1 MNTLLLKTGL
11 RQQAIFIPET
21 AVAENAAQLS
31 PTTGLLVANLA
42 KLGFGVTEDLLHA
55 LHHTTPSYQA
65 TILDT
70 FREVMG
76 VSKNWT
82 PLIKNW
88 QVPTNESFV
97 DHFVTWFTNIFNGTG
112 TTLHCGHIIPA
123 NTFPLERYNGCP
135 FCGTPFETGE
145 IENYGQG
152 SKLRILK
159 RWDTQLAA
167 DYLKDLLLSKTALD
181 ATQVESLKTLLTIFP
196 LPAVKIGMKET
207 VVAVVD
213 VLIEKDEAT
222 QAGALFTTP
231 TDILRYLWYKH
242 TGFLQLI
249 KPGTIT
255 KRNKKN
261 QQHFHR
267 DMYPTVQQ
275 ASAAAAL
282 KLKYNRRQGLMVAGW
297 LNNLDMEATAMCEI
311 MHPQRGMW
319 VRFIRALRL
328 AEFSQRPG
336 FEKLREMM
344 DRFYRQ
350 DYTVWQGHVNQF
362 RLRYDEA
369 STLQLLKQRP
379 GLFARS
385 LFANMLWF
393 GPDRVTA
400 AFAEITAKVP
410 MRLLLT
416 LQMYALYYF
425 DRTTTRAVKPLGG
438 VSKSIPANGM
448 LGIYEDKQLLEMQ
461 QAVTNLCIGA
471 MKERFAKV
479 ATTAKSIFIAPEL
492 YKIPLAIGD
501 RSEQVQDL
509 PGALMG
515 TRFKVASDEIILFM
529 QWGKGMPAQH
539 LDMDLSC
546 RIAYDDHVD
555 MCSFSNLKTTGC
567 IHSGDIRSIP
577 NQVGTADYIKID
589 IPALAKAGARYVA
602 FTCNA
607 YCLGTLTL
615 NMVLGWMNSQH
626 PMKVSEKTGV
636 AYDPSC
642 VEHMVRITGGLT
654 KGLVFGVLDVAAREI
669 IWLEMAFD
677 GQLVQDL
684 NLANVQAIL
693 KKLDSKLS
701 IGQFLE
707 AKAAAQQL
715 QFTDADQ
722 ADEVYNL
729 QWATNTAAVTQLF
742 ID

>member
-1 MNTLLLKTGL
+1 MNTLLRTGL
-11 RQQAIFIPET
+11 RQQAIYIPQT
-21 AVAENAAQLS
+21 VVDENTSHITPA
-31 PTTGLLVANLA
+31 TGLLVANLA

-55 LHHTTPSYQA
+55 LNHTTPAYQA
-65 TILDT
+65 TILET

-76 VSKNWT
+76 VNTNWT

-97 DHFVTWFTNIFNGTG
+97 DHLVTYFTNIFNGPG
-112 TTLHCGHIIPA
+112 TTLPCGHIIPP

-135 FCGTPFETGE
+135 YCGTPFEFGE
-145 IENYGQG
+145 LENMGQG
-152 SKLRILK
+152 SKIRVLK
-159 RWDTQLAA
+159 RWDDQLAA
-167 DYLKDLLLSKTALD
+167 KYLEDLLTSKTALD
-181 ATQVESLKTLLTIFP
+181 ATQVESLKALMHIFP

-207 VVAVVD
+207 IMAVID
-213 VLIEKDEAT
+213 VLIEKDEAE
-222 QAGALFTTP
+222 QAGKLFTTP

-249 KPGTIT
+249 KPGVII
-255 KRNKKN
+255 KRKTKN
-261 QQHFHR
+261 QRQVR
-267 DMYPTVQQ
+267 PDIYPTVQT

-282 KLKYNRRQGLMVAGW
+282 KLKYNRQQGLIAARW
-297 LNNLDMEATAMCEI
+297 LNSLEMEVTTMCET

-328 AEFSQRPG
+328 AEFSKREG
-336 FEKLREMM
+336 FGKLRELM

-350 DYTVWQGHVNQF
+350 DYTVWQERVNYY

-369 STLQLLKQRP
+369 TTLQLLKQRP

-393 GPDRVTA
+393 GPEAVTA
-400 AFAEITAKVP
+400 AFAEITDKVP
-410 MRLLLT
+410 ARLLLT
-416 LQMYALYYF
+416 LQMYAGYYF
-425 DRTTTRAVKPLGG
+425 DKSTTRAVKPLGG
-438 VSKSIPANGM
+438 IGKSIPANRQ
-448 LGIYEDKQLLEMQ
+448 LNIYEEEQLLEMQ
-461 QAVTNLCIGA
+461 QAVTDLCISA
-471 MKERFAKV
+471 MKKRFAAV
-479 ATTAKSIFIAPEL
+479 ATTAKSIYIAPEL
-492 YKIPLAIGD
+492 YKIPVAIGD

-515 TRFKVASDEIILFM
+515 TRFKVEGDKIILFM
-529 QWGKGMPAQH
+529 QWGKGLAAQH

-546 RIAYDDHVD
+546 RIAYENNRTDT
-555 MCSFSNLKTTGC
+555 CSFQYLKTTGC

-577 NQVGTADYIKID
+577 EKVGTAEYIEID
-589 IPALAKAGARYVA
+589 IPALAKAGAQYVT

-607 YCLGTLTL
+607 YSQGAIAVNL
-615 NMVLGWMNSQH
+615 VLGWMNSKH
-626 PMKVSEKTGV
+626 PMKVSPKGV

-642 VEHMVRITGGLT
+642 VDHMVRVTGGLT

-677 GQLVQDL
+677 GQMIQDL
-684 NLANVQAIL
+684 STANVQAIL

-701 IGQFLE
+701 IGQLLA
-707 AKAAAQQL
+707 AKAEAQQL
-715 QFTDADQ
+715 QLTSDTN
-722 ADEVYNL
+722 ADEVYTM
-729 QWATNTAAVTQLF
+729 QWALNTAAVTQLL